1 MDDKEIRIRAANQ
14 RRKAYLI
21 ARVNEILEK
30 YLLDDDEDFC
40 SVEMKFRKGTETQ
53 EKCIVWRKDDKNGV

>member
-21 ARVNEILEK
+21 ARVNEILDD
-30 YLLDDDEDFC
+30 YLMDDEEDFC
-40 SVEMKFRKGTETQ
+40 RIDMKFEKGNESQ
-53 EKCIVWRKDDKNGV
+53 EKTLIYRRITD

>member
-21 ARVNEILEK
+21 ARVNEILDD
-30 YLLDDDEDFC
+30 YLMDDKEDFC
-40 SVEMKFRKGTETQ
+40 SIDMEFRKGKETQ
-53 EKCIVWRKDDKNGV
+53 EKHLLWERITE